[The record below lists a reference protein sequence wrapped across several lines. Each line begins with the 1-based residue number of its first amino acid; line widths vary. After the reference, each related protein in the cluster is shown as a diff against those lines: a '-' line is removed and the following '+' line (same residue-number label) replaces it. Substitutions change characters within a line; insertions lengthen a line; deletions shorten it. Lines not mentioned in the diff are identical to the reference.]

1 MAAEM
6 APQSSASIARHRVR
20 DQIQELILSGGY
32 PAGAKL
38 RQLHLAEQFGVS
50 QAVVR
55 EALLEMQAIGLVR
68 TIDNRGMYV
77 SELNA
82 QKLIEALQVRE
93 MLEALAARLCCGRV
107 PHDQAN
113 ALRIM
118 AERIHDLGRRRHR
131 DQAGV
136 IDRDLHLQLV
146 HLSGNTMLVRLSEN
160 YRVLGKV
167 IRSQLEPEA
176 VYAGH
181 LAIIDAIESVQPDS
195 AERAM
200 REHIRAGRET
210 VEREIAAGIFVPHWI
225 KE

>member
-1 MAAEM
+1 
-6 APQSSASIARHRVR
+6 
-20 DQIQELILSGGY
+20 
-32 PAGAKL
+32 
-38 RQLHLAEQFGVS
+38 
-50 QAVVR
+50 
-55 EALLEMQAIGLVR
+55 
-68 TIDNRGMYV
+68 
-77 SELNA
+77 
-82 QKLIEALQVRE
+82 
-93 MLEALAARLCCGRV
+93 
-107 PHDQAN
+107 
-113 ALRIM
+113 
-118 AERIHDLGRRRHR
+118 
-131 DQAGV
+131 V

-210 VEREIAAGIFVPHWI
+210 VEREIATGIFVPHWI